1 MALTKVGPKFQVTI
15 PKAARTA
22 VRLAV
27 GELIEATV
35 EGGVIVLRRK
45 VVLDWT
51 PEIDL
56 RLAEA
61 EADIAAGRVSPA
73 FATAEELISH
83 LGKQASPTPS
93 RKKRAAKR
101 KA

>member
-22 VRLAV
+22 ARLAV
-27 GELIEATV
+27 GELIEASV
-35 EGGVIVLRRK
+35 EGGVIILRRK
-45 VVLDWT
+45 VVLDRT
-51 PEIDL
+51 PETDL

-73 FATAEELISH
+73 FETAQELMLH
-83 LGKQASPTPS
+83 LGGQASPTHS
-93 RKKRAAKR
+93 RTKRAAKR
-101 KA
+101 NP